1 MLIPVINVTGR
12 KTMGDYPVVYT
23 MFVNNDELTTDL
35 LFTFVRVT
43 RYVAYFAN
51 RPSASYY
58 THSIDVHVQ
67 TKLTRMHLINLLS
80 GVCSYT

>member
-35 LFTFVRVT
+35 LFTFVRVA

-51 RPSASYY
+51 RPSASCIVYILHTQY
-58 THSIDVHVQ
+58 RRTNKTD
-67 TKLTRMHLINLLS
+67 TYA
-80 GVCSYT
+80 SYQSTVWCL